1 MMNDRICSW
10 HHLLRKLTALLD
22 DANPDWLLLFHLG
35 HKTSEATIST
45 VKGRYERRKA
55 GVSLAAKE

>member
-1 MMNDRICSW
+1 MMNDRICSR
-10 HHLLRKLTALLD
+10 HHLMRKLTALLD

-55 GVSLAAKE
+55 GV